1 MSKNLGSKKI
11 FSRILLT
18 TRRVTLCLIQMAA
31 VVSVSAART
40 VSAIAATAKLF
51 PVIPASVGMAF
62 PEVKNEL

>member
-11 FSRILLT
+11 FSRILFT

-40 VSAIAATAKLF
+40 VSAIAATAKLSGHPGF
-51 PVIPASVGMAF
+51 GRDGFLSPRGY
-62 PEVKNEL
+62 